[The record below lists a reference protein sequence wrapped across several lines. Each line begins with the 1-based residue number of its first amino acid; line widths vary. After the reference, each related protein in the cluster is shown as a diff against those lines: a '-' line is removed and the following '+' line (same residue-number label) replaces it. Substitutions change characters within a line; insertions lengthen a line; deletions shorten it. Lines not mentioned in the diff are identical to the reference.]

1 MKKEG
6 DLLETSSYTITMT
19 DTVTQF
25 TIAYRPRTLD
35 EVRGQDQIVKDL
47 RRRQREDVWPKAM
60 LFQGPFGTGKTTL
73 AQIVAA
79 MMEACDKQGNPDW
92 DHPSNKS
99 ILRET
104 FDRDVERVDGSQ
116 FSKADLVDFTA
127 HLKMRPMY
135 DKRRIIIIEEADQL
149 STAAINA
156 LLKVMESPQP
166 NVHFILLSME
176 EKGIPGA
183 IKSRCQVFKVK
194 PLGITDIMLTLHDVM
209 IKSGYEDDKN
219 IPASFKVEGLGEI
232 AKTSGGSMRTA
243 LSNLERCLSA
253 GIFTK
258 EAIQKEFFVVDET
271 STMNVLKGILRL
283 STDESVWSTLSKAN
297 PQEVYNY
304 MTSILASALMYDV
317 SGYLENDYFENSY
330 KELLSYRSGDA
341 ALAYE
346 LYDMLENSLCLNKA
360 YMRKAD
366 LIGVISQF
374 YKKAAAATCTINIKS
389 GKATLQENSK
399 RVRVPVK

>member
-1 MKKEG
+1 
-6 DLLETSSYTITMT
+6 MT

-25 TIAYRPRTLD
+25 TIAYRPKTLD
-35 EVRGQDQIVKDL
+35 EVRGQDQIIKDL
-47 RRRQREDVWPKAM
+47 RRRQREDTWPKAM

-92 DHPSNKS
+92 EHPSNKS

-183 IKSRCQVFKVK
+183 IKSRCQVYKVK
-194 PLGITDIMLTLHDVM
+194 PLSIKDIMLTLHNVM
-209 IKSGYEDDKN
+209 IKSGYENDKN
-219 IPASFKVEGLGEI
+219 VPASFKVEGLGEI

-271 STMNVLKGILRL
+271 STLNVLRGILGL
-283 STDESVWSTLSKAN
+283 STEESMWSTLSKSN
-297 PQEVYNY
+297 PQEIYNY

-330 KELLSYRSGDA
+330 RELLSYKKDDIV
-341 ALAYE
+341 LAYE
-346 LYDMLENSLCLNKA
+346 LYDMLENSPCLNKA

-374 YKKAAAATCTINIKS
+374 YKKIASIKN
-389 GKATLQENSK
+389 KITLSETSK
-399 RVRVPVK
+399 RIRVPVK

>member
-1 MKKEG
+1 
-6 DLLETSSYTITMT
+6 MT

-25 TIAYRPRTLD
+25 TIAYRPKTLD
-35 EVRGQDQIVKDL
+35 EVRGQDQIIKDL
-47 RRRQREDVWPKAM
+47 RRRQREDTWPKAM

-92 DHPSNKS
+92 EHPSNKS
-99 ILRET
+99 ILREA

-183 IKSRCQVFKVK
+183 IKSRCQVYKVK
-194 PLGITDIMLTLHDVM
+194 PLSIKDIMLTLHNVM
-209 IKSGYEDDKN
+209 IKSGYENDKN
-219 IPASFKVEGLGEI
+219 IPTSFKVEGLGEI

-271 STMNVLKGILRL
+271 STLNVLRGILGL
-283 STDESVWSTLSKAN
+283 STEESMWSTLSKSN
-297 PQEVYNY
+297 PQEIYNY

-330 KELLSYRSGDA
+330 RELLSYKKDDIV
-341 ALAYE
+341 LAYE
-346 LYDMLENSLCLNKA
+346 LYDILENSPCLNKA

-374 YKKAAAATCTINIKS
+374 YKKAASMKNRIVLPET
-389 GKATLQENSK
+389 SK
-399 RVRVPVK
+399 RIRVPVK

>member
-1 MKKEG
+1 
-6 DLLETSSYTITMT
+6 MT

-25 TIAYRPRTLD
+25 TIAYRPKTLD
-35 EVRGQDQIVKDL
+35 EVRGQDQIIKDL
-47 RRRQREDVWPKAM
+47 RRRQREDTWPKAM

-92 DHPSNKS
+92 DHPSNKA

-127 HLKMRPMY
+127 HLKTRPMY

-194 PLGITDIMLTLHDVM
+194 PLSIKDIMLTLHNVM
-209 IKSGYEDDKN
+209 IKSGYENDKN

-258 EAIQKEFFVVDET
+258 EAIQKEFFIVDET
-271 STMNVLKGILRL
+271 STLNVLRGILGL
-283 STDESVWSTLSKAN
+283 STDESMWSTLSKSN
-297 PQEVYNY
+297 PQEIYNY

-330 KELLSYRSGDA
+330 RELLSYKKEDIV
-341 ALAYE
+341 LAYE
-346 LYDMLENSLCLNKA
+346 LYDTLENSPCLNKA

-366 LIGVISQF
+366 LIGVISLF
-374 YKKAAAATCTINIKS
+374 YKKVTGAKNRIALSET
-389 GKATLQENSK
+389 SK
-399 RVRVPVK
+399 RIRVPVK

>member
-1 MKKEG
+1 
-6 DLLETSSYTITMT
+6 MT

-25 TIAYRPRTLD
+25 TIAYRPKTLD
-35 EVRGQDQIVKDL
+35 EVRGQDQIIKDL
-47 RRRQREDVWPKAM
+47 RRRQREDTWPKAM

-92 DHPSNKS
+92 EHPSNKS

-183 IKSRCQVFKVK
+183 IKSRCQVYKVK
-194 PLGITDIMLTLHDVM
+194 PLSIKDIMLTLHNVM
-209 IKSGYEDDKN
+209 IKSGYENDKN
-219 IPASFKVEGLGEI
+219 VPTSFKVEGLGEI

-271 STMNVLKGILRL
+271 STLNVFRGILGL
-283 STDESVWSTLSKAN
+283 STEESMWSTLSKSN
-297 PQEVYNY
+297 PQEIYNY

-330 KELLSYRSGDA
+330 RELLSYKKDDIV
-341 ALAYE
+341 LAYE
-346 LYDMLENSLCLNKA
+346 LYDILENSPCLNKA

-374 YKKAAAATCTINIKS
+374 YKKIASMKNRIALPET
-389 GKATLQENSK
+389 SK
-399 RVRVPVK
+399 RIRVPVK

>member
-1 MKKEG
+1 MPG
-6 DLLETSSYTITMT
+6 DFLIITHYTITMT

-25 TIAYRPRTLD
+25 TIAYRPKTLD
-35 EVRGQDQIVKDL
+35 EVRGQDQIIKDL
-47 RRRQREDVWPKAM
+47 RRRQREDTWPKAM

-92 DHPSNKS
+92 EHPSNKS

-166 NVHFILLSME
+166 HVHFILLSME

-183 IKSRCQVFKVK
+183 IKSRCQVYKVK
-194 PLGITDIMLTLHDVM
+194 PLSIKDIMLTLHNVM
-209 IKSGYEDDKN
+209 IKSGYENDKN
-219 IPASFKVEGLGEI
+219 VPTSFKVEGLGEI

-271 STMNVLKGILRL
+271 STLNVLRGILGL
-283 STDESVWSTLSKAN
+283 STEESMWSTLSKSN
-297 PQEVYNY
+297 PQEIYNY

-330 KELLSYRSGDA
+330 RELLSYKKDDIV
-341 ALAYE
+341 LAYE
-346 LYDMLENSLCLNKA
+346 LYDMLENSPCLNKA

-374 YKKAAAATCTINIKS
+374 YKKIASMKNRIALPET
-389 GKATLQENSK
+389 SK
-399 RVRVPVK
+399 RIRVPVK

>member
-25 TIAYRPRTLD
+25 TIAYRPKTLD

-194 PLGITDIMLTLHDVM
+194 PLSITDIMLTLHDVM

-271 STMNVLKGILRL
+271 STMNVLRGILRL
-283 STDESVWSTLSKAN
+283 SKDESVWSTLSKAN

-330 KELLSYRSGDA
+330 RELLSYRSGDT

-346 LYDMLENSLCLNKA
+346 LYDMLENSPCLNKA

>member
-1 MKKEG
+1 
-6 DLLETSSYTITMT
+6 MT

-25 TIAYRPRTLD
+25 TIAYRPKTLD
-35 EVRGQDQIVKDL
+35 EVRGQDQIIKDL
-47 RRRQREDVWPKAM
+47 RRRQREDTWPKAM

-92 DHPSNKS
+92 EHPSNKS

-183 IKSRCQVFKVK
+183 IKSRCQVYKVK
-194 PLGITDIMLTLHDVM
+194 PLSIKDIMLTLHNVM
-209 IKSGYEDDKN
+209 IKSGYENDKN

-271 STMNVLKGILRL
+271 STLNVLRGILGL
-283 STDESVWSTLSKAN
+283 STEESMWSTLSKSN
-297 PQEVYNY
+297 PQEIYNY

-330 KELLSYRSGDA
+330 RELLSYKKDDIV
-341 ALAYE
+341 LAYE
-346 LYDMLENSLCLNKA
+346 LYDMLENSPCLNKA

-374 YKKAAAATCTINIKS
+374 YKKVANTKNRIALPET
-389 GKATLQENSK
+389 SK
-399 RVRVPVK
+399 RIRVPVK

>member
-1 MKKEG
+1 
-6 DLLETSSYTITMT
+6 MT

-25 TIAYRPRTLD
+25 TIAYRPKTLD
-35 EVRGQDQIVKDL
+35 EVRGQDQIIKDL
-47 RRRQREDVWPKAM
+47 RRRQREDTWPKAM

-92 DHPSNKS
+92 EHPSNKS

-183 IKSRCQVFKVK
+183 IKSRCQVYKVK
-194 PLGITDIMLTLHDVM
+194 PLSIKDIMLTLHNVM
-209 IKSGYEDDKN
+209 IKSGYENDKN
-219 IPASFKVEGLGEI
+219 IPTSFKVEGLGEI

-271 STMNVLKGILRL
+271 STLNVLRGILGL
-283 STDESVWSTLSKAN
+283 STEESMWSTLSKSN
-297 PQEVYNY
+297 PQEIYNY

-330 KELLSYRSGDA
+330 RELLSYKKDDIV
-341 ALAYE
+341 LAYE
-346 LYDMLENSLCLNKA
+346 LYDMLENSPCLNKA

-374 YKKAAAATCTINIKS
+374 YKKVASMKNRIALPET
-389 GKATLQENSK
+389 SK
-399 RVRVPVK
+399 RIRVPVK

>member
-1 MKKEG
+1 
-6 DLLETSSYTITMT
+6 MT

-25 TIAYRPRTLD
+25 TIAYRPKTLD
-35 EVRGQDQIVKDL
+35 EVRGQDQIIKDL
-47 RRRQREDVWPKAM
+47 RRRQREDTWPKAM

-92 DHPSNKS
+92 EHPSNKS

-183 IKSRCQVFKVK
+183 IKSRCQVYKVK
-194 PLGITDIMLTLHDVM
+194 PLSIKDIMLTLHNVM
-209 IKSGYEDDKN
+209 IKSGYENDKN
-219 IPASFKVEGLGEI
+219 IPTSFKVEGLGEI

-271 STMNVLKGILRL
+271 STLNVLRGILGL
-283 STDESVWSTLSKAN
+283 STEESMWSTLSKSN
-297 PQEVYNY
+297 PQEIYNY

-330 KELLSYRSGDA
+330 RELLSYKKDDIV
-341 ALAYE
+341 LAYE
-346 LYDMLENSLCLNKA
+346 LYDMLENSPCLNKA

-374 YKKAAAATCTINIKS
+374 YKKIASMKNRIALPET
-389 GKATLQENSK
+389 SK
-399 RVRVPVK
+399 RIRVPVK

>member
-1 MKKEG
+1 
-6 DLLETSSYTITMT
+6 MT

-25 TIAYRPRTLD
+25 TIAYRPKTLD
-35 EVRGQDQIVKDL
+35 EVRGQDQIIKDL
-47 RRRQREDVWPKAM
+47 RRRQREDTWPKAM

-92 DHPSNKS
+92 EHPSNKS

-183 IKSRCQVFKVK
+183 IKSRCQVYKVK
-194 PLGITDIMLTLHDVM
+194 PLSIKDIMLTLHNVM
-209 IKSGYEDDKN
+209 IKSGYENDKN
-219 IPASFKVEGLGEI
+219 IPTSFKVEGLGEI

-271 STMNVLKGILRL
+271 STLNVLRGILGL
-283 STDESVWSTLSKAN
+283 STEESMWSTLSKSN
-297 PQEVYNY
+297 PQEIYNY

-330 KELLSYRSGDA
+330 RELLSYKKDDII
-341 ALAYE
+341 LAYE
-346 LYDMLENSLCLNKA
+346 LYDMLENSPCLNKA

-374 YKKAAAATCTINIKS
+374 YKKIASMKNRIALPET
-389 GKATLQENSK
+389 SK
-399 RVRVPVK
+399 RIRVPVK

>member
-1 MKKEG
+1 
-6 DLLETSSYTITMT
+6 MT

-25 TIAYRPRTLD
+25 TIAYRPKTLD
-35 EVRGQDQIVKDL
+35 EVRGQDQIIKDL
-47 RRRQREDVWPKAM
+47 RRRQREDTWPKAM

-92 DHPSNKS
+92 EHPSNKS

-183 IKSRCQVFKVK
+183 IKSRCQVYKVK
-194 PLGITDIMLTLHDVM
+194 PLSIKDIMLTLHNVM
-209 IKSGYEDDKN
+209 IKSGYENDKN
-219 IPASFKVEGLGEI
+219 VPTSFKVEGLGEI

-271 STMNVLKGILRL
+271 STLNVLRGILGL
-283 STDESVWSTLSKAN
+283 STEESMWSTLSKSN
-297 PQEVYNY
+297 PQEIYNY

-330 KELLSYRSGDA
+330 RELLSYKKDDIV
-341 ALAYE
+341 LAYE
-346 LYDMLENSLCLNKA
+346 LYDMLENSPCLNKA

-374 YKKAAAATCTINIKS
+374 YKKVANMKNRIALPET
-389 GKATLQENSK
+389 SK
-399 RVRVPVK
+399 RIRVPVK

>member
-1 MKKEG
+1 
-6 DLLETSSYTITMT
+6 MT

-25 TIAYRPRTLD
+25 TIAYRPKTLD
-35 EVRGQDQIVKDL
+35 EVRGQDQIIKDL
-47 RRRQREDVWPKAM
+47 RRRQREDTWPKAM

-92 DHPSNKS
+92 EHPSNKS

-183 IKSRCQVFKVK
+183 IKSRCQVYKVK
-194 PLGITDIMLTLHDVM
+194 PLSIKDIMLTLHNVM
-209 IKSGYEDDKN
+209 IKSGYENDKN

-271 STMNVLKGILRL
+271 STLNVLRGILGL
-283 STDESVWSTLSKAN
+283 STDESMWSTLSKSN
-297 PQEVYNY
+297 PQEIYNY

-330 KELLSYRSGDA
+330 RELLSYKKDDIV
-341 ALAYE
+341 LAYE
-346 LYDMLENSLCLNKA
+346 LYDILENSPCLNKA

-374 YKKAAAATCTINIKS
+374 YKKIASMKNRIALPET
-389 GKATLQENSK
+389 SK
-399 RVRVPVK
+399 RIRVPVK

>member
-1 MKKEG
+1 MPG
-6 DLLETSSYTITMT
+6 DFLIITHYTITMT

-25 TIAYRPRTLD
+25 TIAYRPKTLD
-35 EVRGQDQIVKDL
+35 EVRGQDQIIKDL
-47 RRRQREDVWPKAM
+47 RRRQREDTWPKAM

-92 DHPSNKS
+92 EHPSNKS

-183 IKSRCQVFKVK
+183 IKSRCQVYKVK
-194 PLGITDIMLTLHDVM
+194 PLSIKDIMLTLHNVM
-209 IKSGYEDDKN
+209 IKSGYENDKN
-219 IPASFKVEGLGEI
+219 VPTSFKVEGLGEI

-271 STMNVLKGILRL
+271 STLNVLRGILGL
-283 STDESVWSTLSKAN
+283 STEESMWSTLSKSN
-297 PQEVYNY
+297 PQEIYNY

-330 KELLSYRSGDA
+330 RELLSYKKDDIV
-341 ALAYE
+341 LAYE
-346 LYDMLENSLCLNKA
+346 LYDMLENSPCLNKA

-374 YKKAAAATCTINIKS
+374 YKKIASMKNRIALPET
-389 GKATLQENSK
+389 SK
-399 RVRVPVK
+399 RIRVPVK

>member
-1 MKKEG
+1 
-6 DLLETSSYTITMT
+6 MT

-25 TIAYRPRTLD
+25 TIAYRPKTLD
-35 EVRGQDQIVKDL
+35 EVRGQDQIIKDL
-47 RRRQREDVWPKAM
+47 RRRQREDTWPKAM

-92 DHPSNKS
+92 EHPSNKS

-183 IKSRCQVFKVK
+183 IKSRCQVYKVK
-194 PLGITDIMLTLHDVM
+194 PLSIKDIMLTLHNVM
-209 IKSGYEDDKN
+209 IKSGYENDKN
-219 IPASFKVEGLGEI
+219 VPTSFKVEGLGEI

-271 STMNVLKGILRL
+271 STLNVLRGILGL
-283 STDESVWSTLSKAN
+283 STEESMWSTLSKSN
-297 PQEVYNY
+297 PQEIYNY

-330 KELLSYRSGDA
+330 RELLSYKKDDIV
-341 ALAYE
+341 LAYE
-346 LYDMLENSLCLNKA
+346 LYDILENSPCLNKA

-374 YKKAAAATCTINIKS
+374 YKKAASMKNRIVLPET
-389 GKATLQENSK
+389 SK
-399 RVRVPVK
+399 RIRVPVK

>member
-1 MKKEG
+1 
-6 DLLETSSYTITMT
+6 MT

-25 TIAYRPRTLD
+25 TIAYRPKTLD
-35 EVRGQDQIVKDL
+35 EVRGQDQIIKDL
-47 RRRQREDVWPKAM
+47 RRRQREDTWPKAM

-92 DHPSNKS
+92 EHPSNKS

-183 IKSRCQVFKVK
+183 IKSRCQVYKVK
-194 PLGITDIMLTLHDVM
+194 PLSIKDIMLTLHNVM
-209 IKSGYEDDKN
+209 IKSGYENDKN
-219 IPASFKVEGLGEI
+219 VPTSFKVEGLGEI

-271 STMNVLKGILRL
+271 STLNVLRGILGL
-283 STDESVWSTLSKAN
+283 STDESMWSTLSKSN
-297 PQEVYNY
+297 PQEIYNY

-330 KELLSYRSGDA
+330 RELLSYKKDDIV
-341 ALAYE
+341 LAYE
-346 LYDMLENSLCLNKA
+346 LYDMLENSPCLNKA

-374 YKKAAAATCTINIKS
+374 YKKIASMKNRIALSET
-389 GKATLQENSK
+389 SK
-399 RVRVPVK
+399 RIRVPVK

>member
-1 MKKEG
+1 
-6 DLLETSSYTITMT
+6 MT

-25 TIAYRPRTLD
+25 TIAYRPKTLD
-35 EVRGQDQIVKDL
+35 EVRGQDQIIKDL
-47 RRRQREDVWPKAM
+47 RRRQREDTWPKAM

-92 DHPSNKS
+92 EHPSNKS

-183 IKSRCQVFKVK
+183 IKSRCQVYKVK
-194 PLGITDIMLTLHDVM
+194 PLSIKDIMLTLHNVM
-209 IKSGYEDDKN
+209 IKSGYENDKN
-219 IPASFKVEGLGEI
+219 IPTSFKVEGLGEI

-271 STMNVLKGILRL
+271 STLNVLRGILGL
-283 STDESVWSTLSKAN
+283 STDESMWSTLSKSN
-297 PQEVYNY
+297 PQEIYNY

-330 KELLSYRSGDA
+330 RELLSYKKDDIV
-341 ALAYE
+341 LAYE
-346 LYDMLENSLCLNKA
+346 LYDILENSPCLNKA

-374 YKKAAAATCTINIKS
+374 YKKAASMKNRIVLPETSQRIM
-389 GKATLQENSK
+389 
-399 RVRVPVK
+399 VPVK

>member
-25 TIAYRPRTLD
+25 TIAYRPKTLD

-135 DKRRIIIIEEADQL
+135 DKRRIIIIEEAEQL
-149 STAAINA
+149 STAALNA

-176 EKGIPGA
+176 EKGIRGA

-194 PLGITDIMLTLHDVM
+194 PLSITDIMLTLHDVM

-271 STMNVLKGILRL
+271 STMNVLRGILRL
-283 STDESVWSTLSKAN
+283 SKDESVWSTLSKAN

-330 KELLSYRSGDA
+330 KELLSYRGGDT

-389 GKATLQENSK
+389 GKTTLQENSK

>member
-1 MKKEG
+1 
-6 DLLETSSYTITMT
+6 MT

-25 TIAYRPRTLD
+25 TIAYRPKTLD
-35 EVRGQDQIVKDL
+35 EVRGQDQIIKDL
-47 RRRQREDVWPKAM
+47 RRRQREDTWPKAM

-92 DHPSNKS
+92 EHPSNKS

-183 IKSRCQVFKVK
+183 IKSRCQVYKVK
-194 PLGITDIMLTLHDVM
+194 PLSIKDIMLTLHNVM
-209 IKSGYEDDKN
+209 IKSGYENDKN
-219 IPASFKVEGLGEI
+219 VPTSFKVEGLGEI

-271 STMNVLKGILRL
+271 STLNVLRGILGL
-283 STDESVWSTLSKAN
+283 STDESMWSTLSKSN
-297 PQEVYNY
+297 PQEIYNY

-330 KELLSYRSGDA
+330 RELLSYKKDDIV
-341 ALAYE
+341 LAYE
-346 LYDMLENSLCLNKA
+346 LYDMLENSPCLNKA

-374 YKKAAAATCTINIKS
+374 YKKIASMKNRIALPET
-389 GKATLQENSK
+389 SK
-399 RVRVPVK
+399 RIRVPVK

>member
-1 MKKEG
+1 
-6 DLLETSSYTITMT
+6 MT

-25 TIAYRPRTLD
+25 TIAYRPKTLD

-194 PLGITDIMLTLHDVM
+194 PLSITDIMLTLHDVM

-283 STDESVWSTLSKAN
+283 SADESVWSTLSKAN
-297 PQEVYNY
+297 PQEAYNY

-330 KELLSYRSGDA
+330 RELLSYRSGDT

-346 LYDMLENSLCLNKA
+346 LYDMLENSPCLNKA

-366 LIGVISQF
+366 LIGMISQF
-374 YKKAAAATCTINIKS
+374 YKKAAATTCTINIKS

>member
-1 MKKEG
+1 
-6 DLLETSSYTITMT
+6 MT

-25 TIAYRPRTLD
+25 TIAYRPKTLD
-35 EVRGQDQIVKDL
+35 EVRGQDQIIKDL
-47 RRRQREDVWPKAM
+47 RRRQREDTWPKAM

-79 MMEACDKQGNPDW
+79 TMEACDKQGNPDW
-92 DHPSNKS
+92 EHPSNKS

-194 PLGITDIMLTLHDVM
+194 PLSIKDIMLTLHNVM
-209 IKSGYEDDKN
+209 IKSGYENDKN
-219 IPASFKVEGLGEI
+219 IPATFKVEGLGEI

-271 STMNVLKGILRL
+271 STLNVLRGILGL
-283 STDESVWSTLSKAN
+283 STDESVWSTLSKSN
-297 PQEVYNY
+297 PQEIYNY

-330 KELLSYRSGDA
+330 RELLSYKKDDTV
-341 ALAYE
+341 LAYE
-346 LYDMLENSLCLNKA
+346 LYDILENSPCLNKA

-374 YKKAAAATCTINIKS
+374 YKKVMSMKNKM
-389 GKATLQENSK
+389 TLLETSK
-399 RVRVPVK
+399 RIRVPVK

>member
-1 MKKEG
+1 
-6 DLLETSSYTITMT
+6 MT

-25 TIAYRPRTLD
+25 TIAYRPKTLD
-35 EVRGQDQIVKDL
+35 EVRGQDQIIKDL
-47 RRRQREDVWPKAM
+47 RRRQREDTWPKAM

-92 DHPSNKS
+92 EHPSNKS

-183 IKSRCQVFKVK
+183 IKSRCQVYKVK
-194 PLGITDIMLTLHDVM
+194 PLSIKDIMLTLHNVM
-209 IKSGYEDDKN
+209 IKSGYENDKN
-219 IPASFKVEGLGEI
+219 VPTSFKVEGLGEI

-271 STMNVLKGILRL
+271 STLNVLRGILGL
-283 STDESVWSTLSKAN
+283 STEESMWSTLSKSN
-297 PQEVYNY
+297 PQEIYNY

-330 KELLSYRSGDA
+330 RELLSYKKDDIV
-341 ALAYE
+341 LAYE
-346 LYDMLENSLCLNKA
+346 LYDILENSPCLNKA

-374 YKKAAAATCTINIKS
+374 YKKVANMKNRIALPET
-389 GKATLQENSK
+389 SK
-399 RVRVPVK
+399 RIRVPVK

>member
-1 MKKEG
+1 
-6 DLLETSSYTITMT
+6 MT

-25 TIAYRPRTLD
+25 TIAYRPKTLD
-35 EVRGQDQIVKDL
+35 EVRGQDQIIKDL
-47 RRRQREDVWPKAM
+47 RRRQREDTWPKAM

-92 DHPSNKS
+92 EHPSNKS

-183 IKSRCQVFKVK
+183 IKSRCQVYKVK
-194 PLGITDIMLTLHDVM
+194 PLSIKDIMLTLHNVM
-209 IKSGYEDDKN
+209 IKSGYENDKN
-219 IPASFKVEGLGEI
+219 VPTSFKVEGLGEI

-271 STMNVLKGILRL
+271 STLNVLRGILGL
-283 STDESVWSTLSKAN
+283 STDGSMWSTLSKSN
-297 PQEVYNY
+297 PQEIYNY

-330 KELLSYRSGDA
+330 RELLSYKKDDIV
-341 ALAYE
+341 LAYE
-346 LYDMLENSLCLNKA
+346 LYDMLENSPCLNKA

-374 YKKAAAATCTINIKS
+374 YKKIASMKNRIALSET
-389 GKATLQENSK
+389 SK
-399 RVRVPVK
+399 RIRVPVK

>member
-1 MKKEG
+1 
-6 DLLETSSYTITMT
+6 MT

-25 TIAYRPRTLD
+25 TIAYRPKTLD
-35 EVRGQDQIVKDL
+35 EVRGQDQIIKDL
-47 RRRQREDVWPKAM
+47 RRRQREDTWPKAM

-92 DHPSNKS
+92 EHPSNKS

-127 HLKMRPMY
+127 HLKTRPMY

-183 IKSRCQVFKVK
+183 IKSRCQVYKVK
-194 PLGITDIMLTLHDVM
+194 PLSIKDIMLTLHNVM
-209 IKSGYEDDKN
+209 IKSGYENDKN
-219 IPASFKVEGLGEI
+219 IPTSFKVEGLGEI

-271 STMNVLKGILRL
+271 STLNVLRGILGL
-283 STDESVWSTLSKAN
+283 STDESIWSTLSKSN
-297 PQEVYNY
+297 PQEIYNY

-330 KELLSYRSGDA
+330 RELLSYKKDDIV
-341 ALAYE
+341 LAYE
-346 LYDMLENSLCLNKA
+346 LYDILENSPCLNKA

-374 YKKAAAATCTINIKS
+374 YKKVASMKNRIALPET
-389 GKATLQENSK
+389 SK
-399 RVRVPVK
+399 RIRVPVK

>member
-1 MKKEG
+1 
-6 DLLETSSYTITMT
+6 MT

-25 TIAYRPRTLD
+25 TIAYRPKTLD

-47 RRRQREDVWPKAM
+47 KRRQREDVWPKAM

-194 PLGITDIMLTLHDVM
+194 PLSITDIMLTLHDVM

-271 STMNVLKGILRL
+271 STMNVLRGILRL

-330 KELLSYRSGDA
+330 KELLSYRSGDT

-346 LYDMLENSLCLNKA
+346 LYDMLENSPCLNKA

-366 LIGVISQF
+366 LIGMISQF

>member
-1 MKKEG
+1 
-6 DLLETSSYTITMT
+6 MT

-25 TIAYRPRTLD
+25 TIAYRPKTLD
-35 EVRGQDQIVKDL
+35 EVRGQDQIIKDL
-47 RRRQREDVWPKAM
+47 RRRQREDTWPKAM

-92 DHPSNKS
+92 EHPSNKS

-194 PLGITDIMLTLHDVM
+194 PLSIKDIMLTLHNVM
-209 IKSGYEDDKN
+209 IKSGYENDKN

-271 STMNVLKGILRL
+271 STLNVLRGILGL
-283 STDESVWSTLSKAN
+283 STEESMWSTLSKSN
-297 PQEVYNY
+297 PQEIYNY

-330 KELLSYRSGDA
+330 RELLSYKKDDIV
-341 ALAYE
+341 LAYE
-346 LYDMLENSLCLNKA
+346 LYDILENSPCLNKA

-374 YKKAAAATCTINIKS
+374 YKKIAGMKNRIALPET
-389 GKATLQENSK
+389 SK
-399 RVRVPVK
+399 RIRVPVK

>member
-25 TIAYRPRTLD
+25 TIAYRPKTLD

-47 RRRQREDVWPKAM
+47 KRRQREDVWPKAM

-271 STMNVLKGILRL
+271 STMNVLRGILRL

-330 KELLSYRSGDA
+330 KELLSYRSGDT

-346 LYDMLENSLCLNKA
+346 LYDMLENSPCLNKA

-374 YKKAAAATCTINIKS
+374 YKKAAATTCTINIKS

>member
-1 MKKEG
+1 
-6 DLLETSSYTITMT
+6 MT
-19 DTVTQF
+19 DAVTQF
-25 TIAYRPRTLD
+25 TIAYRPKTLD
-35 EVRGQDQIVKDL
+35 EVRGQDQIIKDL
-47 RRRQREDVWPKAM
+47 RRRQREDTWPKAM

-92 DHPSNKS
+92 EHPSNKS

-194 PLGITDIMLTLHDVM
+194 PLSIKDIMLTLHNVM
-209 IKSGYEDDKN
+209 IKSGYENDKN

-271 STMNVLKGILRL
+271 STLNVLRGILGL
-283 STDESVWSTLSKAN
+283 STEESMWSTLSKSN
-297 PQEVYNY
+297 PQEIYNY

-330 KELLSYRSGDA
+330 RELLSYKKDDIV
-341 ALAYE
+341 LAYE
-346 LYDMLENSLCLNKA
+346 LYDMLENSPCLNKA

-374 YKKAAAATCTINIKS
+374 YKKIAGMKNRIALPET
-389 GKATLQENSK
+389 SK
-399 RVRVPVK
+399 RIRVPVK

>member
-1 MKKEG
+1 
-6 DLLETSSYTITMT
+6 MT

-25 TIAYRPRTLD
+25 TIAYRPKTLD
-35 EVRGQDQIVKDL
+35 EVRGQDQIIKDL
-47 RRRQREDVWPKAM
+47 RRRQREDTWPKAM

-92 DHPSNKS
+92 EHPSNKS

-183 IKSRCQVFKVK
+183 IKSRCQVYKVK
-194 PLGITDIMLTLHDVM
+194 PLSIKDIMLTLHNVM
-209 IKSGYEDDKN
+209 IKSGYENDKN
-219 IPASFKVEGLGEI
+219 VPTSFKVEGLGEI

-271 STMNVLKGILRL
+271 STLNVLRGILGL
-283 STDESVWSTLSKAN
+283 STDGSMWSTLSKSN
-297 PQEVYNY
+297 PQEIYNY

-330 KELLSYRSGDA
+330 RELLSYKKDDIV
-341 ALAYE
+341 LAYE
-346 LYDMLENSLCLNKA
+346 LYDILENSPCLNKA

-374 YKKAAAATCTINIKS
+374 YKKVASMKNRIALPET
-389 GKATLQENSK
+389 SK
-399 RVRVPVK
+399 RIRVPVK

>member
-1 MKKEG
+1 
-6 DLLETSSYTITMT
+6 MT

-25 TIAYRPRTLD
+25 TIAYRPKTLD
-35 EVRGQDQIVKDL
+35 EVRGQDQIIKDL
-47 RRRQREDVWPKAM
+47 RRRQREDTWPKAM

-92 DHPSNKS
+92 EHPSNKS

-194 PLGITDIMLTLHDVM
+194 PLSIKDIMLTLHNVM
-209 IKSGYEDDKN
+209 IKSGYENDKN
-219 IPASFKVEGLGEI
+219 IPATFKVEGLGEI

-271 STMNVLKGILRL
+271 STLNVLRGILGL
-283 STDESVWSTLSKAN
+283 STDESVWSTLSKSN
-297 PQEVYNY
+297 PQEIYNY

-330 KELLSYRSGDA
+330 RELLSYKKDDTV
-341 ALAYE
+341 LAYE
-346 LYDMLENSLCLNKA
+346 LYDILENSPCLNKA

-374 YKKAAAATCTINIKS
+374 YKKVMSMKNKV
-389 GKATLQENSK
+389 TLLETSK
-399 RVRVPVK
+399 RIRVPVK

>member
-1 MKKEG
+1 
-6 DLLETSSYTITMT
+6 MT

-25 TIAYRPRTLD
+25 TIAYRPKTLD
-35 EVRGQDQIVKDL
+35 EVRGQDQIIKDL
-47 RRRQREDVWPKAM
+47 RRRQREDTWPKAM

-92 DHPSNKS
+92 EHPSNKS

-183 IKSRCQVFKVK
+183 IKSRCQVYKVK
-194 PLGITDIMLTLHDVM
+194 PLSIKDIMLTLHNVM
-209 IKSGYEDDKN
+209 IKSGYENDKN
-219 IPASFKVEGLGEI
+219 IPTSFKVEGLGEI

-271 STMNVLKGILRL
+271 STLNVLRGILGL
-283 STDESVWSTLSKAN
+283 STDESMWSTLSKSN
-297 PQEVYNY
+297 PQEIYNY

-330 KELLSYRSGDA
+330 RELLSYKKDDIV
-341 ALAYE
+341 LAYE
-346 LYDMLENSLCLNKA
+346 LYDMLENSPCLNKA

-374 YKKAAAATCTINIKS
+374 YKKAASMKNRIVLPET
-389 GKATLQENSK
+389 SK
-399 RVRVPVK
+399 RIRVPVK

>member
-1 MKKEG
+1 
-6 DLLETSSYTITMT
+6 MT

-25 TIAYRPRTLD
+25 TIAYRPKTLD
-35 EVRGQDQIVKDL
+35 EVRGQDQIIKDL
-47 RRRQREDVWPKAM
+47 RRRQREDTWPKAM

-92 DHPSNKS
+92 EHPSNKS

-183 IKSRCQVFKVK
+183 IKSRCQVYKVK
-194 PLGITDIMLTLHDVM
+194 PLSIKDIMLTLHNVM
-209 IKSGYEDDKN
+209 IKSGYENDKN
-219 IPASFKVEGLGEI
+219 IPTSFKIEGLGEI

-271 STMNVLKGILRL
+271 STLNVLRGILGL
-283 STDESVWSTLSKAN
+283 STEESMWSTLSKSN
-297 PQEVYNY
+297 PQEIYNY

-330 KELLSYRSGDA
+330 RELLSYKKDDIV
-341 ALAYE
+341 LAYE
-346 LYDMLENSLCLNKA
+346 LYDMLENSPCLNKA

-374 YKKAAAATCTINIKS
+374 YKKVANMKNRIALPET
-389 GKATLQENSK
+389 SK
-399 RVRVPVK
+399 RIRVPVK

>member
-1 MKKEG
+1 
-6 DLLETSSYTITMT
+6 MT

-25 TIAYRPRTLD
+25 TIAYRPKNLD
-35 EVRGQDQIVKDL
+35 EVRGQDQIIKDL
-47 RRRQREDVWPKAM
+47 RRRQREDTWPKAM

-92 DHPSNKS
+92 EHPSNKS

-183 IKSRCQVFKVK
+183 IKSRCQVYKVK
-194 PLGITDIMLTLHDVM
+194 PLSIKDIMLTLHNVM
-209 IKSGYEDDKN
+209 IKSGYENDKN
-219 IPASFKVEGLGEI
+219 VPTSFKVEGLGEI

-271 STMNVLKGILRL
+271 STLNVLRGILGL
-283 STDESVWSTLSKAN
+283 STEESMWSTLSKSN
-297 PQEVYNY
+297 PQEIYNY

-330 KELLSYRSGDA
+330 RELLSYKKDDIV
-341 ALAYE
+341 LAYE
-346 LYDMLENSLCLNKA
+346 LYDILENSPCLNKA

-374 YKKAAAATCTINIKS
+374 YKKIASMKNRIALPET
-389 GKATLQENSK
+389 SK
-399 RVRVPVK
+399 RIRVPVK

>member
-1 MKKEG
+1 
-6 DLLETSSYTITMT
+6 MT

-25 TIAYRPRTLD
+25 TIAYRPKTLD

-47 RRRQREDVWPKAM
+47 KRRQREDVWPKAM

-194 PLGITDIMLTLHDVM
+194 PLSITDIMLTLHDVM

-330 KELLSYRSGDA
+330 RELLSYRGGDT

-346 LYDMLENSLCLNKA
+346 LYDMLENSPCLNKA

-366 LIGVISQF
+366 LIGMISQF
-374 YKKAAAATCTINIKS
+374 YKKAAAATRTINIKS
-389 GKATLQENSK
+389 SKATLQENSK

>member
-1 MKKEG
+1 
-6 DLLETSSYTITMT
+6 MT

-194 PLGITDIMLTLHDVM
+194 PLSITDIMLTLHDVM

-271 STMNVLKGILRL
+271 STMNVLRGILRL
-283 STDESVWSTLSKAN
+283 SRDESVWSTLSKAN

-330 KELLSYRSGDA
+330 RELLSYRSGDT

-346 LYDMLENSLCLNKA
+346 LYDMLENSPCLNKA

-374 YKKAAAATCTINIKS
+374 YKKAATATCTINIKS

>member
-1 MKKEG
+1 
-6 DLLETSSYTITMT
+6 MT

-25 TIAYRPRTLD
+25 TIAYRPKTLD
-35 EVRGQDQIVKDL
+35 EVRGQDQIIKDL
-47 RRRQREDVWPKAM
+47 RRRQREDTWPKAM

-92 DHPSNKS
+92 EHPSNKS

-183 IKSRCQVFKVK
+183 IKSRCQVYKVK
-194 PLGITDIMLTLHDVM
+194 PLSIKDIMLTLHNVM
-209 IKSGYEDDKN
+209 IKSGYENDKN
-219 IPASFKVEGLGEI
+219 IPTSFKVEGLGEI

-271 STMNVLKGILRL
+271 STLNVLRGILGL
-283 STDESVWSTLSKAN
+283 STEESMWSTLSKSN
-297 PQEVYNY
+297 PQEIYNY

-330 KELLSYRSGDA
+330 RELLSYKKDDIV
-341 ALAYE
+341 LAYE
-346 LYDMLENSLCLNKA
+346 LYDILENSPCLNKA

-374 YKKAAAATCTINIKS
+374 YKKAASMKNRIVLPET
-389 GKATLQENSK
+389 SK
-399 RVRVPVK
+399 RIRVPVK

>member
-1 MKKEG
+1 
-6 DLLETSSYTITMT
+6 MT

-25 TIAYRPRTLD
+25 TIAYRPKTLD

-194 PLGITDIMLTLHDVM
+194 PLSITDIMLTLHDVM

-297 PQEVYNY
+297 PREVYNY

-330 KELLSYRSGDA
+330 RELLSYRSGDT

-346 LYDMLENSLCLNKA
+346 LYDMLENSPCLNKA

-374 YKKAAAATCTINIKS
+374 YKKAATATCTINIKS

>member
-1 MKKEG
+1 
-6 DLLETSSYTITMT
+6 MT

-25 TIAYRPRTLD
+25 TIAYRPKTLD
-35 EVRGQDQIVKDL
+35 EVRGQDQIIKDL
-47 RRRQREDVWPKAM
+47 RRRQREDTWPKAM

-92 DHPSNKS
+92 EHPSNKS

-183 IKSRCQVFKVK
+183 IKSRCQVYKVK
-194 PLGITDIMLTLHDVM
+194 PLSIKDIMLTLHNVM
-209 IKSGYEDDKN
+209 IKSGYENDKN
-219 IPASFKVEGLGEI
+219 VPTSFKVEGLGEI

-271 STMNVLKGILRL
+271 STLNVLRGILGL
-283 STDESVWSTLSKAN
+283 STDESMWSTLSKSN
-297 PQEVYNY
+297 PQEIYNY

-330 KELLSYRSGDA
+330 RELLSYKKDDIV
-341 ALAYE
+341 LAYE
-346 LYDMLENSLCLNKA
+346 LYDILENSPCLNKA

-374 YKKAAAATCTINIKS
+374 YKKIASMKNRIALPET
-389 GKATLQENSK
+389 SK
-399 RVRVPVK
+399 RIRVPVK

>member
-1 MKKEG
+1 
-6 DLLETSSYTITMT
+6 MT

-25 TIAYRPRTLD
+25 TIAYRPKTLD
-35 EVRGQDQIVKDL
+35 EVRGQDQIIKDL
-47 RRRQREDVWPKAM
+47 RRRQREDTWPKAM

-92 DHPSNKS
+92 EHPSNKS

-183 IKSRCQVFKVK
+183 IKSRCQVYKVK
-194 PLGITDIMLTLHDVM
+194 PLSIKDIMLTLHNVM
-209 IKSGYEDDKN
+209 IKSGYENDKN
-219 IPASFKVEGLGEI
+219 VPTSFKVEGLGEI

-271 STMNVLKGILRL
+271 STLNVLRGILGL
-283 STDESVWSTLSKAN
+283 STEEAMWSTLSKSN
-297 PQEVYNY
+297 PQEIYNY

-330 KELLSYRSGDA
+330 RELLSYKKDDIV
-341 ALAYE
+341 LAYE
-346 LYDMLENSLCLNKA
+346 LYDMLENSPCLNKA

-374 YKKAAAATCTINIKS
+374 YKKVASMKNRIALPET
-389 GKATLQENSK
+389 SK
-399 RVRVPVK
+399 RIRVPVK

>member
-1 MKKEG
+1 
-6 DLLETSSYTITMT
+6 MT

-25 TIAYRPRTLD
+25 TIAYRPKTLD
-35 EVRGQDQIVKDL
+35 EVRGQDQIIKDL
-47 RRRQREDVWPKAM
+47 RRRQREDTWPKAM

-92 DHPSNKS
+92 EHPSNKS

-183 IKSRCQVFKVK
+183 IKSRCQVYKVK
-194 PLGITDIMLTLHDVM
+194 PLSIKDIMLTLHNVM
-209 IKSGYEDDKN
+209 IKSGYENDKN
-219 IPASFKVEGLGEI
+219 IPTSFKVEGLGEI

-271 STMNVLKGILRL
+271 STLNVLRGILGL
-283 STDESVWSTLSKAN
+283 STEESMWSTLSKSN
-297 PQEVYNY
+297 PQEIYNY

-330 KELLSYRSGDA
+330 RELLSYKKDDIV
-341 ALAYE
+341 LAYE
-346 LYDMLENSLCLNKA
+346 LYDMLENSPCLNKA

-374 YKKAAAATCTINIKS
+374 YKKVANMKNRIALPET
-389 GKATLQENSK
+389 SK
-399 RVRVPVK
+399 RIRVPVK